1 VPEFKPIKRNAVE
14 AFFDILFATLL
25 RESCKALGIP
35 IVESVEKLNQY
46 QIVIFVSTH
55 DNYNEPMKMKE
66 ILLQKLESSKKTI
79 LGLEFYSD
87 KLFEDLFN
95 DPKRNLNDETFNK
108 LISSLTYEKTIRG
121 LIEAFN
127 EIQQKYS
134 RDRFE
139 IKLFDMTYVETHI
152 NEKYAAIRRSRE
164 EKEKNFETRNAQIL
178 KNILDL
184 LKTCGDNNLVVYTG
198 TFHVIDLLIKLKE
211 IIESGNKEEIKI
223 NNIIVFSPRED
234 LKDIMRK

>member
-1 VPEFKPIKRNAVE
+1 
-14 AFFDILFATLL
+14 
-25 RESCKALGIP
+25 
-35 IVESVEKLNQY
+35 
-46 QIVIFVSTH
+46 
-55 DNYNEPMKMKE
+55 M
-66 ILLQKLESSKKTI
+66 
-79 LGLEFYSD
+79 
-87 KLFEDLFN
+87 
-95 DPKRNLNDETFNK
+95 
-108 LISSLTYEKTIRG
+108 TYEKTIRG

-164 EKEKNFETRNAQIL
+164 EERNFETRNAQIL